1 MMIRPRKFET
11 RPQSVVR
18 AHLVVLTALG
28 IAALSACADG
38 ANRAVSPVAPPASVS
53 PSADMSLEEGALYV
67 AELHPLNAMVQQQ
80 LDPDRQDPHGV
91 TTGKAYFRVVGGML
105 HAVVDVT
112 GAEPTEAGN
121 ALEGIHPQHIH
132 AASQCPPGSADGD
145 IDGVKDGIVD
155 VIEGLPFYGDILV
168 PLDGNINNGT
178 SEIPTFPFATGARG
192 AYHYEATASVAT
204 LSAAL
209 GQALNLPARHVVV
222 HGVDLDTPLPASVR
236 SLPGLP
242 AQVTLPVACGEIRE
256 VTR

>member
-112 GAEPTEAGN
+112 GAEPTKAGN

-132 AASQCPPGSADGD
+132 AASQCPPGSAD
-145 IDGVKDGIVD
+145 
-155 VIEGLPFYGDILV
+155 GDILV